1 MSSSSLRLRSALTL
15 LGPFIALLVVYV
27 VFGMQ
32 NPAMFTK
39 DVVFS
44 ILTQTVIV
52 GTAAIGMTL
61 IIISGGIDLS
71 VGSIIALCG
80 VVAAM
85 LVAKGVSAPMVFFAT
100 IAFGGFCGAINGG
113 LTVGLRLLPFII
125 TLGTM
130 QVFRGAGKVAT
141 HGTPVNLPFDFT
153 AFKPWMGGGGI
164 PWGVWL
170 MLLLVLFFSLLL
182 RYTRF
187 GRHIFAVGSNE
198 NTATLCGVKVGRVKL
213 LVYMIGGILAGLA
226 AVMNV
231 AKSSQGDP
239 TTAMGLELDI
249 IASVVIGGA
258 SLSGGEGT
266 VLGALIGALL
276 MTTIRTG
283 CVLNGIPTPWTEVIT
298 GAIIII
304 AVIIDR
310 LRHRKA

>member
-1 MSSSSLRLRSALTL
+1 MTSTRLKSALTL
-15 LGPFIALLVVYV
+15 LGPFIALLVVYTI
-27 VFGMQ
+27 FGMM
-32 NPAMFTK
+32 NSAMFTQ
-39 DVVFS
+39 DVLLS
-44 ILTQTVIV
+44 LLTQTVIV

-61 IIISGGIDLS
+61 IIIAGGIDLS

-80 VVAAM
+80 VFAAT
-85 LVAKGVSAPMVFFAT
+85 LVTHTSAPVVFLGT
-100 IAFGGFCGAINGG
+100 IALGGLCGLVNGS

-130 QVFRGAGKVAT
+130 QIFRGAGKIAT
-141 HGTPVNLPFDFT
+141 QGTPVNLPFDVT
-153 AFKPWMGGGGI
+153 VYKPWMGGAGI

-170 MLLLVLFFSLLL
+170 MVMLVVLFSLIL

-198 NTATLCGVKVGRVKL
+198 QTATLCGINVAKVKI
-213 LVYMIGGILAGLA
+213 LVYMISGAFAGLA
-226 AVMNV
+226 AVMNM

-239 TTAMGLELDI
+239 TTAMGMELDI
-249 IASVVIGGA
+249 IAAVVIGGA

-283 CVLNGIPTPWTEVIT
+283 CVLNGIPTPWTEVIAGT
-298 GAIIII
+298 VIII

-310 LRHRKA
+310 LRHRKAA

>member
-1 MSSSSLRLRSALTL
+1 MSLRSILSL
-15 LGPFIALLVVYV
+15 LGPFVALAVVYCI
-27 VFGMQ
+27 FGAM
-32 NPAMFTK
+32 NPNMFK
-39 DVVFS
+39 SDVSMS

-80 VVAAM
+80 VGAAT
-85 LVAKGVSAPMVFFAT
+85 LITKGVPPIGVFAGT
-100 IAFGGFCGAINGG
+100 VVIGGLCGLFNGS
-113 LTVGLRLLPFII
+113 LTVGLRLLPFIV

-130 QVFRGAGKVAT
+130 QILRGSSKVYAK
-141 HGTPVNLPFDFT
+141 GTPVNLPYDVT
-153 AFKPWMGGGGI
+153 AYKPWMGGAGL
-164 PWGVWL
+164 PYGVW
-170 MLLLVLFFSLLL
+170 MLIGLVIVFTLVL

-187 GRHIFAVGSNE
+187 GRHVFAVGSNE
-198 NTATLCGVKVGRVKL
+198 NTATLCGVNVSRVKL
-213 LVYMIGGILAGLA
+213 MVYTIGGALAGLA

-239 TTAMGLELDI
+239 TTAVGMELDV
-249 IASVVIGGA
+249 IAAVVIGGA
-258 SLSGGEGT
+258 SLSGGEGS

-283 CVLNGIPTPWTEVIT
+283 CSLNGIPTPWTEVIT
-298 GAIIII
+298 GIIIVV

-310 LRHRKA
+310 LRHRKVA

>member
-1 MSSSSLRLRSALTL
+1 MTSNRLKSAFTL
-15 LGPFIALLVVYV
+15 LGPFIALLVVYAI
-27 VFGMQ
+27 FGAM
-32 NPAMFTK
+32 NPRMFSEG
-39 DVVFS
+39 VMLN

-71 VGSIIALCG
+71 VGSVIALSG
-80 VVAAM
+80 VFAAY
-85 LVAKGVSAPMVFFAT
+85 LVTAGWPPPLVFAAT
-100 IAFGGFCGAINGG
+100 IVFGALTGLVNGG

-130 QVFRGAGKVAT
+130 QIFRGAGKVAT
-141 HGTPVNLPFDFT
+141 NGSPVNLPFAVT
-153 AFKPWMGGGGI
+153 SFKPWMGGSGI

-170 MLLLVLFFSLLL
+170 MILLVVLFSLIM

-198 NTATLCGVKVGRVKL
+198 NTATLCGVNVAKVKL
-213 LVYMIGGILAGLA
+213 FVYMISGALAGLSG
-226 AVMNV
+226 VMIM

-239 TTAMGLELDI
+239 TTANGMELDI
-249 IASVVIGGA
+249 IAAVVIGGA
-258 SLSGGEGT
+258 SLSGGVGT
-266 VLGALIGALL
+266 VLGAVIGALL

-283 CVLNGIPTPWTEVIT
+283 CVLNSIPTPWTEVIT
-298 GAIIII
+298 GAIIVI

>member
-1 MSSSSLRLRSALTL
+1 MRPKSILTL
-15 LGPFIALLVVYV
+15 LGPFIALAVIFCL
-27 VFGMQ
+27 FGAS
-32 NPAMFTK
+32 NPAMFAE
-39 DVVFS
+39 DVLLN

-52 GTAAIGMTL
+52 GIAAIGMTL

-71 VGSIIALCG
+71 VGSMIALCG
-80 VVAAM
+80 VVGAT
-85 LVAKGVSAPMVFFAT
+85 LVTKDVAPVLVILGT
-100 IAFGGFCGAINGG
+100 IAFGGICGLVNGG
-113 LTVGLRLLPFII
+113 ISTGMKLMPFIV

-130 QVFRGAGKVAT
+130 QAFRGIGKVYT
-141 HGTPVNLPFDFT
+141 NGTPVNLPFDVT
-153 AFKPWMGGGGI
+153 AYKPWMGGSGI
-164 PWGVWL
+164 PYGVWL
-170 MLLLVLFFSLLL
+170 MILLVILFTVIL

-187 GRHIFAVGSNE
+187 GRHVFAVGSNE
-198 NTATLCGVKVGRVKL
+198 NTATLCGVNVARTKIF
-213 LVYMIGGILAGLA
+213 VYMIGGALAGLSA
-226 AVMNV
+226 IMNM

-249 IASVVIGGA
+249 IAAVVIGGA

-283 CVLNGIPTPWTEVIT
+283 CVLNGIPTPWTEIIT
-298 GAIIII
+298 GAIIVV

>member
-1 MSSSSLRLRSALTL
+1 MSVTRLKSAITL
-15 LGPFIALLVVYV
+15 LGPFIALLVVYTI
-27 VFGMQ
+27 FGMM
-32 NPAMFTK
+32 NPAMFTQ
-39 DVVFS
+39 DVRLS
-44 ILTQTVIV
+44 LLTQTVIV

-61 IIISGGIDLS
+61 IIIAGGIDLS

-80 VVAAM
+80 VFAAT
-85 LVAKGVSAPMVFFAT
+85 LVTRDYSAPLVFLAT
-100 IAFGGFCGAINGG
+100 IAFGSLCGLLNGG

-130 QVFRGAGKVAT
+130 QVFRGVGKVAT
-141 HGTPVNLPFDFT
+141 QGTPVNLPFDVT
-153 AFKPWMGGGGI
+153 TFKPWMGGAGI

-170 MLLLVLFFSLLL
+170 MILLVILFSLLL

-198 NTATLCGVKVGRVKL
+198 HTATLCGVNVAKVKL
-213 LVYMIGGILAGLA
+213 FVYMIGGALAGLA
-226 AVMNV
+226 AVMNM

-239 TTAMGLELDI
+239 TTATGLELDI
-249 IASVVIGGA
+249 IAAVVIGGA

-266 VLGALIGALL
+266 VLGAVIGALL

-310 LRHRKA
+310 LRHRKAA

>member
-1 MSSSSLRLRSALTL
+1 MSSPRLKSALNL
-15 LGPFIALLVVYV
+15 LGPFIALLVVCAI
-27 VFGMQ
+27 FGMM
-32 NPAMFTK
+32 NPAMFTQ
-39 DVVFS
+39 DVLLS
-44 ILTQTVIV
+44 LLTQTVIV

-80 VVAAM
+80 VFAAT
-85 LVAKGVSAPMVFFAT
+85 LVTHTSAPVVFIGTVSLGAL
-100 IAFGGFCGAINGG
+100 CGLVNGG

-130 QVFRGAGKVAT
+130 QIFRGSAKIT
-141 HGTPVNLPFDFT
+141 TNGTPVNLPFDVT
-153 AFKPWMGGGGI
+153 AFKPWMGGAGI

-170 MLLLVLFFSLLL
+170 MVLLVVLFSLIL

-198 NTATLCGVKVGRVKL
+198 HTATLCGINVAKVKI
-213 LVYMIGGILAGLA
+213 LVYMIGGALAGLA
-226 AVMNV
+226 AVMNM

-239 TTAMGLELDI
+239 TTAMGMELDI
-249 IASVVIGGA
+249 IAAVVIGGA
-258 SLSGGEGT
+258 SLSGGAGT

-283 CVLNGIPTPWTEVIT
+283 CVLNGIPTPWTEVIA
-298 GAIIII
+298 GCVIII

-310 LRHRKA
+310 LRHHRVA

>member
-1 MSSSSLRLRSALTL
+1 MTSPRLKSALTL
-15 LGPFIALLVVYV
+15 LGPFIALLVVYTI
-27 VFGMQ
+27 FGLM
-32 NPAMFTK
+32 NPAMFSK
-39 DVVFS
+39 DVMLS
-44 ILTQTVIV
+44 LLTQTVIV

-61 IIISGGIDLS
+61 IIIAGGIDLS

-80 VVAAM
+80 VVAAT
-85 LVAKGVSAPMVFFAT
+85 LVSRDCSAPLVFLGA
-100 IAFGGFCGAINGG
+100 IAFGGFCGLINGG
-113 LTVGLRLLPFII
+113 LTVGLKLLPFII

-130 QVFRGAGKVAT
+130 QVFRGTGKVAT
-141 HGTPVNLPFDFT
+141 EGTPVNLPFDVT
-153 AFKPWMGGGGI
+153 TFKPWMGGAGI

-170 MLLLVLFFSLLL
+170 MVLLVVVFSLLL

-198 NTATLCGVKVGRVKL
+198 HTATLCGVNVPKVKL
-213 LVYMIGGILAGLA
+213 LVYMISGALAGLA
-226 AVMNV
+226 AVLNM

-239 TTAMGLELDI
+239 TTAIGMELDI
-249 IASVVIGGA
+249 IAAVVIGGA

-283 CVLNGIPTPWTEVIT
+283 CVLNGIPTPWTEIIT
-298 GAIIII
+298 GTVIVI

-310 LRHRKA
+310 LRHREA

>member
-1 MSSSSLRLRSALTL
+1 MTSPRLKSALTL
-15 LGPFIALLVVYV
+15 LGPFIALLVVYTI
-27 VFGMQ
+27 FGLM
-32 NPAMFTK
+32 NPAMFSK
-39 DVVFS
+39 DVMLS
-44 ILTQTVIV
+44 LLTQTVIV

-61 IIISGGIDLS
+61 IIIAGGIDLS

-80 VVAAM
+80 VVAAT
-85 LVAKGVSAPMVFFAT
+85 LVTRDCSAPLVFLGT
-100 IAFGGFCGAINGG
+100 IAFGGFCGLINGG
-113 LTVGLRLLPFII
+113 LTVGLKLLPFII

-130 QVFRGAGKVAT
+130 QVFRGTGKVAT
-141 HGTPVNLPFDFT
+141 EGTPVNLPFDVT
-153 AFKPWMGGGGI
+153 TFKPWMGGAGI

-170 MLLLVLFFSLLL
+170 MVLLVVVFSLLL

-198 NTATLCGVKVGRVKL
+198 HTATLCGVNVPKVKL
-213 LVYMIGGILAGLA
+213 LVYMISGALAGLA
-226 AVMNV
+226 AVLNM

-239 TTAMGLELDI
+239 TTAIGMELDI
-249 IASVVIGGA
+249 IAAVVIGGA

-283 CVLNGIPTPWTEVIT
+283 CVLNGIPTPWTEIIT
-298 GAIIII
+298 GTVIVI

-310 LRHRKA
+310 LRHREA

>member
-1 MSSSSLRLRSALTL
+1 MRLKSILSL
-15 LGPFIALLVVYV
+15 LGPFIALLVVYGI
-27 VFGMQ
+27 FGAM
-32 NPAMFTK
+32 NSAMFTE
-39 DVVFS
+39 DVILNV
-44 ILTQTVIV
+44 LTQTVIV

-80 VVAAM
+80 VVGAS
-85 LVAKGVSAPMVFFAT
+85 LVAHQYSAPVVFLAT
-100 IAFGGFCGAINGG
+100 IAAGALCGLMNGG

-130 QVFRGAGKVAT
+130 QIFRGSAKVVT
-141 HGTPVNLPFDFT
+141 NGTPVNLPFDVT
-153 AFKPWMGGGGI
+153 AYKPWMGGAGI

-170 MLLLVLFFSLLL
+170 MILLVISFTLLL

-187 GRHIFAVGSNE
+187 GRHVFAVGSNE
-198 NTATLCGVKVGRVKL
+198 QTATLCGVNVGLTKL
-213 LVYMIGGILAGLA
+213 VLYMIGGSLAGLA
-226 AVMNV
+226 AVMNM

-239 TTAMGLELDI
+239 TTAVGLELDI
-249 IASVVIGGA
+249 IAAVVIGGA
-258 SLSGGEGT
+258 SLSGGQGT

-283 CVLNGIPTPWTEVIT
+283 CVLKGIPTPWTEVIT
-298 GAIIII
+298 GAIIVI

>member
-1 MSSSSLRLRSALTL
+1 MPSIRLKSALTL
-15 LGPFIALLVVYV
+15 LGPFIALLVVYGI
-27 VFGMQ
+27 FGMM
-32 NPAMFTK
+32 NSKMFTE
-39 DVVFS
+39 DVMLN

-61 IIISGGIDLS
+61 IIIAGGIDLS

-80 VVAAM
+80 VVAAT
-85 LVAKGVSAPMVFFAT
+85 LVTWHLSAPAVFLAT
-100 IAFGGFCGAINGG
+100 IAFGACCGLVNGG

-141 HGTPVNLPFDFT
+141 KGTPVNLPFDVT
-153 AFKPWMGGGGI
+153 SFKPWMGGAGI
-164 PWGVWL
+164 PLGVWL
-170 MLLLVLFFSLLL
+170 MILLVILFTLLL

-187 GRHIFAVGSNE
+187 GRHVFAVGSNE
-198 NTATLCGVKVGRVKL
+198 NTATLCGVNVPRVKL
-213 LVYMIGGILAGLA
+213 LVYTISGALAGLA
-226 AVMNV
+226 GMMIMS
-231 AKSSQGDP
+231 KSSQGDP
-239 TTAMGLELDI
+239 TTATGMELDI
-249 IASVVIGGA
+249 IAAVVIGGA

-266 VLGALIGALL
+266 VLGAVIGALL

-298 GAIIII
+298 GAIIVI

-310 LRHRKA
+310 LRHRRV

>member
-1 MSSSSLRLRSALTL
+1 MSSPRLKSALNL
-15 LGPFIALLVVYV
+15 LGPFIALLVVYAI
-27 VFGMQ
+27 FGMM
-32 NPAMFTK
+32 NPAMFTQ
-39 DVVFS
+39 DVLLS
-44 ILTQTVIV
+44 LLTQTVIV

-80 VVAAM
+80 VFAAT
-85 LVAKGVSAPMVFFAT
+85 LVTHTSAPVVFIGTVSLGAL
-100 IAFGGFCGAINGG
+100 CGLVNGG

-130 QVFRGAGKVAT
+130 QIFRGAGKIAT
-141 HGTPVNLPFDFT
+141 NGTPVNLPFDVT
-153 AFKPWMGGGGI
+153 AFKPWMGGAGI

-170 MLLLVLFFSLLL
+170 MVLLVVLFSLIL

-198 NTATLCGVKVGRVKL
+198 HTATLCGINVAKVKI
-213 LVYMIGGILAGLA
+213 LVYMIGGALAGLA
-226 AVMNV
+226 AVMNM

-239 TTAMGLELDI
+239 TTAMGMELDI
-249 IASVVIGGA
+249 IAAVVIGGA
-258 SLSGGEGT
+258 SLSGGAGT

-283 CVLNGIPTPWTEVIT
+283 CVLNGIPTPWTEVIA
-298 GAIIII
+298 GCVIII

-310 LRHRKA
+310 LRHHRVA

>member
-1 MSSSSLRLRSALTL
+1 MTSPRLKSAITL
-15 LGPFIALLVVYV
+15 LGPFIALLVVYTI
-27 VFGMQ
+27 FGMM
-32 NPAMFTK
+32 NSAMFTQ
-39 DVVFS
+39 DVLLS
-44 ILTQTVIV
+44 LLTQTVIV

-80 VVAAM
+80 VFAAT
-85 LVAKGVSAPMVFFAT
+85 LVTHTSAPVVFLGT
-100 IAFGGFCGAINGG
+100 IALGAFCGLINGS

-130 QVFRGAGKVAT
+130 QIFRGAGKIAT
-141 HGTPVNLPFDFT
+141 KGTPVNLPFDVT
-153 AFKPWMGGGGI
+153 AFKPWMGGAGI

-170 MLLLVLFFSLLL
+170 MILLVILFSMIL

-198 NTATLCGVKVGRVKL
+198 HTATLCGVNVGKVKL
-213 LVYMIGGILAGLA
+213 FVYMISGALAGLA

-239 TTAMGLELDI
+239 TTASGLELDI
-249 IASVVIGGA
+249 IAAVVIGGA

-310 LRHRKA
+310 LRQRKA

>member
-1 MSSSSLRLRSALTL
+1 MSSIRLKSALTL
-15 LGPFIALLVVYV
+15 LGPFIALLVVYAI
-27 VFGMQ
+27 FGMM
-32 NPAMFTK
+32 NSAMFTQ
-39 DVVFS
+39 DVLLS
-44 ILTQTVIV
+44 LLTQTVIV

-61 IIISGGIDLS
+61 IIIAGGIDLS

-80 VVAAM
+80 VVAAT
-85 LVAKGVSAPMVFFAT
+85 LVTRDYSAPLVFLGT
-100 IAFGGFCGAINGG
+100 IAFGGVCGLLNGG
-113 LTVGLRLLPFII
+113 LTVGLKLLPFII

-141 HGTPVNLPFDFT
+141 QGTPVNLPFDVT
-153 AFKPWMGGGGI
+153 AFKPWMGGAGI

-170 MLLLVLFFSLLL
+170 MVLLVILFSLIL

-187 GRHIFAVGSNE
+187 GRHVFAVGSNE
-198 NTATLCGVKVGRVKL
+198 HTATLCGVNVGKVKL
-213 LVYMIGGILAGLA
+213 FVYMISGALAGLA

-239 TTAMGLELDI
+239 TTAMGMELDI
-249 IASVVIGGA
+249 IAAVVIGGA

-283 CVLNGIPTPWTEVIT
+283 CVLNGIPTPWTEIIAGAVIV
-298 GAIIII
+298 I

-310 LRHRKA
+310 LRHRTA

>member
-1 MSSSSLRLRSALTL
+1 MISSTRLKSALTL
-15 LGPFIALLVVYV
+15 LGPFIALLVVYAI
-27 VFGMQ
+27 FGMM
-32 NPAMFTK
+32 NSAMFTQ
-39 DVVFS
+39 DVVLS
-44 ILTQTVIV
+44 LLTQTVIV

-61 IIISGGIDLS
+61 IIIAGGIDLS

-80 VVAAM
+80 VVAAT
-85 LVAKGVSAPMVFFAT
+85 LVTRDYSAPLVFLGT
-100 IAFGGFCGAINGG
+100 IAFGGFCGLVNGG
-113 LTVGLRLLPFII
+113 LTVGLKLLPFII

-141 HGTPVNLPFDFT
+141 DGTPVNLPFDVT
-153 AFKPWMGGGGI
+153 AFKPWMGGAGI

-170 MLLLVLFFSLLL
+170 MILLVILFSVIL

-198 NTATLCGVKVGRVKL
+198 HTATLCGVNVGKVKL
-213 LVYMIGGILAGLA
+213 FVYMISGALAGLA

-239 TTAMGLELDI
+239 TTASGLELDI
-249 IASVVIGGA
+249 IAAVVIGGA

-310 LRHRKA
+310 LRQRKA

>member
-1 MSSSSLRLRSALTL
+1 MTSPQLKSAFTL
-15 LGPFIALLVVYV
+15 LGPFIALLVVYSI
-27 VFGMQ
+27 FGMM
-32 NPAMFTK
+32 NSAMFTQ
-39 DVVFS
+39 DVMLS
-44 ILTQTVIV
+44 LLTQTVIV

-80 VVAAM
+80 VLAAT
-85 LVAKGVSAPMVFFAT
+85 LVSHASAPVVFLAT
-100 IAFGGFCGAINGG
+100 IALGAFCGLVNGS

-130 QVFRGAGKVAT
+130 QMFRGSAKIAT
-141 HGTPVNLPFDFT
+141 RGTPVNLPFDVSS
-153 AFKPWMGGGGI
+153 FKPWMGGAGI

-170 MLLLVLFFSLLL
+170 MILLVIFFSVLL

-198 NTATLCGVKVGRVKL
+198 HTATLCGINVPKVKIF
-213 LVYMIGGILAGLA
+213 VYMIGGALAGLA
-226 AVMNV
+226 AVMNM

-239 TTAMGLELDI
+239 TTAMGMELDI
-249 IASVVIGGA
+249 IAAVVIGGA

-283 CVLNGIPTPWTEVIT
+283 CVLNGIPTPWTEVIA
-298 GAIIII
+298 GAVIII

-310 LRHRKA
+310 LRHRPA

>member
-1 MSSSSLRLRSALTL
+1 MSSIRLKSALTL
-15 LGPFIALLVVYV
+15 LGPFIALLVVYAI
-27 VFGMQ
+27 FGMM

-39 DVVFS
+39 DVLLS
-44 ILTQTVIV
+44 LLTQTVIV

-61 IIISGGIDLS
+61 IIIAGGIDLS

-85 LVAKGVSAPMVFFAT
+85 LVTKGCPAAAVFLTT
-100 IAFGGFCGAINGG
+100 IAFGGLCGLLNGG

-130 QVFRGAGKVAT
+130 QVFRGLGKVVT
-141 HGTPVNLPFDFT
+141 NGTPVNLPFDVT
-153 AFKPWMGGGGI
+153 SFKPWMGGAGI

-170 MLLLVLFFSLLL
+170 MVLLVILFTLLL

-198 NTATLCGVKVGRVKL
+198 NTATLCGVNVGKVKL
-213 LVYMIGGILAGLA
+213 FVYMISGALAGLA
-226 AVMNV
+226 AVMNM

-239 TTAMGLELDI
+239 TTATGLELDI
-249 IASVVIGGA
+249 IAAVVIGGA

-266 VLGALIGALL
+266 VLGAVIGALL

-283 CVLNGIPTPWTEVIT
+283 CVLNSIPTPWTEVIT

>member
-1 MSSSSLRLRSALTL
+1 MTSPRLKSALTL
-15 LGPFIALLVVYV
+15 LGPFIALLVVYTI
-27 VFGMQ
+27 FGLM
-32 NPAMFTK
+32 NPAMFSK
-39 DVVFS
+39 DVMLS
-44 ILTQTVIV
+44 LLTQTVIV

-61 IIISGGIDLS
+61 IIIAGGIDLS

-80 VVAAM
+80 VVAAT
-85 LVAKGVSAPMVFFAT
+85 LVTRDCSAPLVFLGT
-100 IAFGGFCGAINGG
+100 IAFGGFCGLINGG
-113 LTVGLRLLPFII
+113 LTVGLKLLPFII

-130 QVFRGAGKVAT
+130 QVFRGTGKVAT
-141 HGTPVNLPFDFT
+141 EGTPVNLPFDVT
-153 AFKPWMGGGGI
+153 TFKPWMSGAGI

-170 MLLLVLFFSLLL
+170 MVLLVVVFSLLL

-198 NTATLCGVKVGRVKL
+198 HTATLCGVNVPKVKL
-213 LVYMIGGILAGLA
+213 LVYMISGALAGLA
-226 AVMNV
+226 AVMNM

-239 TTAMGLELDI
+239 TTATGMELDI
-249 IASVVIGGA
+249 IAAVVIGGA

-283 CVLNGIPTPWTEVIT
+283 CVLNGIPTPWTEIIT
-298 GAIIII
+298 GTVIVI

-310 LRHRKA
+310 LRHREA

>member
-1 MSSSSLRLRSALTL
+1 MRLKSILTL
-15 LGPFIALLVVYV
+15 LGPFIALAVIFCI
-27 VFGMQ
+27 FGAR
-32 NPAMFTK
+32 NPNMFTE
-39 DVVFS
+39 DVVLN

-52 GTAAIGMTL
+52 GIGAIGMTL

-80 VVAAM
+80 AVGAM
-85 LVAKGVSAPMVFFAT
+85 LITKSVSPPLVFLAT
-100 IAFGGFCGAINGG
+100 MLFGGLCGLINGG
-113 LTVGLRLLPFII
+113 LSTGLKLMPFIV

-141 HGTPVNLPFDFT
+141 NGSPVNLPFDVT
-153 AFKPWMGGGGI
+153 AYKPWMGGAGI

-170 MLLLVLFFSLLL
+170 MIALVILFSVIL

-187 GRHIFAVGSNE
+187 GRHVFAVGSNE
-198 NTATLCGVKVGRVKL
+198 NTATLCGVHVAKTKIM
-213 LVYMIGGILAGLA
+213 VYMIGGALAGLA
-226 AVMNV
+226 AMMNV
-231 AKSSQGDP
+231 AYSSQGDP
-239 TTAMGLELDI
+239 TTAVGLELYI
-249 IASVVIGGA
+249 IAAVVIGGA

-283 CVLNGIPTPWTEVIT
+283 CTLNSIPTPWTEVIT
-298 GAIIII
+298 GAIIVV

-310 LRHRKA
+310 LRQRKA

>member
-1 MSSSSLRLRSALTL
+1 ML
-15 LGPFIALLVVYV
+15 
-27 VFGMQ
+27 
-32 NPAMFTK
+32 N
-39 DVVFS
+39 

-61 IIISGGIDLS
+61 IIIAGGIDLS

-80 VVAAM
+80 VVAAT
-85 LVAKGVSAPMVFFAT
+85 LVTWHLSAPVIFIAT
-100 IAFGGFCGAINGG
+100 IAFGALCGLINGG

-125 TLGTM
+125 TLGPM

-141 HGTPVNLPFDFT
+141 NGSPVNLPFDVT
-153 AFKPWMGGGGI
+153 AYKPWMGGAGI
-164 PWGVWL
+164 PLGVWL
-170 MLLLVLFFSLLL
+170 MIVLVVLFGLLL

-198 NTATLCGVKVGRVKL
+198 NTATLCGVNVGKVKL
-213 LVYMIGGILAGLA
+213 LVYTISGALAGLA
-226 AVMNV
+226 GIMIMS
-231 AKSSQGDP
+231 KSSQGDP
-239 TTAMGLELDI
+239 TTAMGMELDI
-249 IASVVIGGA
+249 IAAVVIGGA

-266 VLGALIGALL
+266 VLGAVIGALL

-283 CVLNGIPTPWTEVIT
+283 CVLNGIPTPWTEVIS
-298 GAIIII
+298 GAIIVI